1 MTDEGEGTVPATHA
15 KVAAESEV
23 PPRLAFSVLGAEPD
37 PASAT
42 PSIALALEVRAPP
55 GVSVCSVT
63 LAVQVRI
70 APRRRALDGTAT
82 ERPVEEFGP
91 VEPWPSSLHS
101 LLWTRTVVA
110 VPPFVEKTR
119 VTVPLPCSYDLEVA
133 ANQVLHGL
141 SDGAVPLELHFS
153 GTLFFARADGHLRA
167 ALLPWDDG
175 LAFDLA
181 GRAWWEAIDRFFPS
195 SAWLRIDRRTFDRLH
210 AHRRRGRLRTWDAT
224 IADLL
229 ERGGELGR
237 A

>member
-1 MTDEGEGTVPATHA
+1 V
-15 KVAAESEV
+15 
-23 PPRLAFSVLGAEPD
+23 
-37 PASAT
+37 
-42 PSIALALEVRAPP
+42 SI
-55 GVSVCSVT
+55 CSVT

-70 APRRRALDGTAT
+70 APRRRAHDGAAK
-82 ERPVEEFGP
+82 ERLGEVLGTS
-91 VEPWPSSLHS
+91 EPWASSLHS

-141 SDGAVPLELHFS
+141 RDGAVPLELHFG
-153 GTLFFARADGHLRA
+153 GTLFYAHTDGRLRT

-175 LAFDLA
+175 LVFDLA
-181 GRAWWEAIDRFFPS
+181 SRAWWEAIDRFFPA

-210 AHRRRGRLRTWDAT
+210 AHRRRGHLLTWDAT

-229 ERGGELGR
+229 ERSDGR
-237 A
+237 GRP